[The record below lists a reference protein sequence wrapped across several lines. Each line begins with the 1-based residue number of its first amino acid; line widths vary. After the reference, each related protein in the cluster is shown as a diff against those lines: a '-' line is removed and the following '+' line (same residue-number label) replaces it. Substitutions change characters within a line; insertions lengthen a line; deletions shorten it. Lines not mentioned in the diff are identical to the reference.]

1 MVVGGDEGGEG
12 GGEGGGGINK
22 SPRVVLQT
30 IKNQKYFSLG
40 PFQGHNIFQRL
51 IDDALMHLPML
62 GSVLLFAFFSFFF
75 SFFSFSFSIFLI
87 LKINFLNFSNR

>member
-12 GGEGGGGINK
+12 GGEGGGGIIK

-51 IDDALMHLPML
+51 IDDALRHLPML
-62 GSVLLFAFFSFFF
+62 GCYSSLLFFFF
-75 SFFSFSFSIFLI
+75 FLSQI
-87 LKINFLNFSNR
+87 VSKSGRICMVSKSSNR

>member
-12 GGEGGGGINK
+12 GGEGGGGIIK

-51 IDDALMHLPML
+51 IDDALRHLPML
-62 GSVLLFAFFSFFF
+62 GSVTLRFFFLFFSP
-75 SFFSFSFSIFLI
+75 SQIVSKSGRICMVS
-87 LKINFLNFSNR
+87 KSSNR